1 MHRKAIQIAQNERHS
16 LDIQK
21 ERKEAN
27 KIMGWHGK
35 KKKKKERAMCDGVIF
50 TIINIR
56 HSHGIIIERRTNTH
70 SHEKRK
76 KKTPMKKL

>member
-35 KKKKKERAMCDGVIF
+35 KKKERAMCDGVIF

-56 HSHGIIIERRTNTH
+56 QSH
-70 SHEKRK
+70 
-76 KKTPMKKL
+76 